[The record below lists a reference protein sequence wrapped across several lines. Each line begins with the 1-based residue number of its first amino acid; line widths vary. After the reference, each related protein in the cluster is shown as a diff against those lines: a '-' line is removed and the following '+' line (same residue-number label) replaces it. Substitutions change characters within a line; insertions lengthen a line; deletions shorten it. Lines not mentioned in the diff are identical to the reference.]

1 MEGLWM
7 DFRYGLRMLFRS
19 PSFTVVAVGILAVG
33 IAAGTAIFSVVNAV
47 LLRPLPYTEPD
58 RLVLVHESLPKL
70 YLRAGAVS
78 AADYWDY
85 KEGNDVFSN
94 IACFTTENLNLTGQ
108 GDAARIQ
115 VARVSASLFSL
126 LGVSPKMG
134 RLFTDDEDRPGA
146 EAVILISE
154 RLWRA
159 KFGSDADISGR
170 SIKLDEKPYTII
182 GVMPAR
188 FQFPSTDNTFSDSV
202 DVWVPLAMTD
212 TEKKHRVDSFDYG
225 VIGRLKPGVSIEQAQ
240 SDIQAVAGRMQ
251 EEHPDVYK
259 GNIEIAASVIGL
271 EQEMVKPVR
280 TVLLVL
286 FGAVGMVLLVGCA
299 NVANLLLARSQGRVK
314 EMAIRTAVG
323 ASTRRIIRQLLTES
337 LLLAILGGGLGLFL
351 AWWAVDLTTK
361 FGPGNL
367 PRLQEVSL
375 DARVLLFTAA
385 VSVVTG
391 VIFGIAPAIHCSR
404 VNLNETLKETG
415 GRASGGRSSTR
426 MRSGLLVFETAS
438 ALLLL
443 IGAGLLIASFARLLR
458 VSPGFKPEGV
468 VIARTSMP
476 SSRYPK
482 VELGKAMYR
491 RVLDGIAVFP
501 GVEAVSVASN
511 LPLADDWTIGFRI
524 EGEDQ
529 NTYHSAGNTWVSNDY
544 FRTMGIQMLAGRG
557 FTDDDREGATPVIVI
572 NQAFART
579 IWPGEDP
586 IGKRVRWGGWG
597 VEWLTVVGV
606 VADVRA
612 LSLEKEPPPA
622 SYMPIFQV
630 SRARRNVVFI
640 ARTSGDPAAL
650 IAAMRD
656 RIRAV
661 DEELPVYEIRT
672 MNSVIAE
679 SVDQRRFA
687 MLLISIFAWVSLLL
701 SSVGLYA
708 VMSNLVAQRTRELGI
723 RVALGARG
731 SDLLK
736 LVVRQGA
743 ILTLGGIVLGLLCS
757 FALTRTLTSLL
768 FEVSPTEPA
777 VFIMIPMLLAGVA
790 LGACLLPARRAMK
803 VDPIV
808 ALRHE

>member
-1 MEGLWM
+1 MEGLWL
-7 DFRYGLRMLFRS
+7 DFRYGFRMLVRS
-19 PSFTVVAVGILAVG
+19 PSFTVVAVGILAIG

-58 RLVLVHESLPKL
+58 RLVLVQESLPKL
-70 YLRAGAVS
+70 FLRAGAVS
-78 AADYWDY
+78 AAEYWDY

-126 LGVSPKMG
+126 LGASPRIG
-134 RLFTDDEDRPGA
+134 RVFTDDEDRPGA
-146 EAVILISE
+146 QAVLLISE

-159 KFGSDADISGR
+159 RFGSDGEISGR

-212 TEKKHRVDSFDYG
+212 TEKKRRVDSFDYG

-259 GNIEIAASVIGL
+259 GNIEIAAGVIGL
-271 EQEMVKPVR
+271 KQEMVKPVR

-337 LLLAILGGGLGLFL
+337 LLLATLGGGLGLLL
-351 AWWAVDLTTK
+351 ASWAVDLTMK

-367 PRLQEVSL
+367 PRLQEAKL
-375 DARVLLFTAA
+375 DARVLLFTVA

-391 VIFGIAPAIHCSR
+391 MIFGIAPAIQCSR

-426 MRSGLLVFETAS
+426 MRGGLLVFETAS

-458 VSPGFKPEGV
+458 VSPGFNPEGV

-491 RVLDGIAVFP
+491 RVLDGIAGFP
-501 GVEAVSVASN
+501 GVEAASVASN
-511 LPLADDWTIGFRI
+511 LPLADDWTIGFRR

-529 NTYHSAGNTWVSNDY
+529 NTYHSAGNTWVSNEY
-544 FRTMGIQMLAGRG
+544 FRAMGIQVLAGRG

-597 VEWLTVVGV
+597 VEWQTVVGV

-612 LSLEKEPPPA
+612 SSLEKEPPPA
-622 SYMPIFQV
+622 SYMPIFQA
-630 SRARRNVVFI
+630 SRTRRNVVFI

-661 DEELPVYEIRT
+661 DQELPVYEIRT

-679 SVDQRRFA
+679 TVHQRRFA

-736 LVVRQGA
+736 LVARQGA

-757 FALTRTLTSLL
+757 FALTRTLTSML

-777 VFIMIPMLLAGVA
+777 VFIIVPLLLTGVA
-790 LGACLLPARRAMK
+790 LGACFVPARRAMK
-803 VDPIV
+803 VDPMV